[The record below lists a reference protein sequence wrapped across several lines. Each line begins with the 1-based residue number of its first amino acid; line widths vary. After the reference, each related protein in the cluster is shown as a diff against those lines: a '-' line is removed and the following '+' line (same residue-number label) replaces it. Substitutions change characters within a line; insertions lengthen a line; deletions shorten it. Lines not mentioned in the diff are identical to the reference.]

1 LQANSLGIGT
11 FLYTLSD
18 MQNVI
23 SRKISH
29 KVKHQLES
37 VGWKDTNVERT
48 GRVTRR
54 AMRLAI
60 WDVQNKFYKQLDETT
75 KKRGLMISEKKGAE
89 DKVGYWKDVA
99 EKTKVMDASVQSIE
113 FPDAKK

>member
-1 LQANSLGIGT
+1 
-11 FLYTLSD
+11 
-18 MQNVI
+18 M
-23 SRKISH
+23 
-29 KVKHQLES
+29 ES
-37 VGWKDTNVERT
+37 VGWKETNVERT

-75 KKRGLMISEKKGAE
+75 KKRGLMISEQKNAE
-89 DKVGYWKDVA
+89 CKVDYWKDVKA
-99 EKTKVMDASVQSIE
+99 KSEAMDESVLSIE